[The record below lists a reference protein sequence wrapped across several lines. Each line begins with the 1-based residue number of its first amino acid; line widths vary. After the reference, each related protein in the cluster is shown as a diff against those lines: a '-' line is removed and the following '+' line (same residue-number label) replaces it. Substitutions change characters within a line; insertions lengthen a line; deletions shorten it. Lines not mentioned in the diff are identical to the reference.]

1 MREHGKWYMEGGGGN
16 VDVFY
21 KGQWYR
27 QRLNIVGTAKKK
39 PNAY

>member
-1 MREHGKWYMEGGGGN
+1 MREHGKWCMEEEAN
-16 VDVFY
+16 VDAYY

-27 QRLNIVGTAKKK
+27 QRLNFIGTAKKK